1 MYTSLFA
8 TFRPS
13 YWTHTIHMLHMHNCH
28 FMFLGSY
35 QISNI
40 YKWLLVWP
48 SYWAH
53 INTYTRYTWLLLHG
67 PVTELTSYAYH
78 IQNFYHHAQLF
89 GSHHTHTTYTHLL
102 LTGTV
107 TGLISYIIYI
117 LYIYSVYY
125 MAQLVGSYFTYTTYT
140 PWPLLGLVTY
150 QTFTTY
156 QQHNVSYFHGVDEFQ
171 LRLTQYDNMHNVAVK
186 QDPTKHLLVLINAT
200 GRSLIPC
207 SGLNDNDMAS
217 LCEVSLSDFWFCLP

>member
-89 GSHHTHTTYTHLL
+89 GSHHTHTTYKHLL

-117 LYIYSVYY
+117 YILYIYI
-125 MAQLVGSYFTYTTYT
+125 QR
-140 PWPLLGLVTY
+140 LL
-150 QTFTTY
+150 
-156 QQHNVSYFHGVDEFQ
+156 HGP
-171 LRLTQYDNMHNVAVK
+171 A
-186 QDPTKHLLVLINAT
+186 
-200 GRSLIPC
+200 
-207 SGLNDNDMAS
+207 SGLIFYLYHIYTMTAIGPSYIPNIYHIPTTQCFIFS
-217 LCEVSLSDFWFCLP
+217 WCGWIPITSDTIW

>member
-1 MYTSLFA
+1 MTTSLA
-8 TFRPS
+8 Q
-13 YWTHTIHMLHMHNCH
+13 L
-28 FMFLGSY
+28 LGSY
-35 QISNI
+35 KYIYQIHMTFTP
-40 YKWLLVWP
+40 WP
-48 SYWAH
+48 SNWAHVIRIPYTKLLPSRSVIWITSYTYDIHTSVTHWHSNWAH
-53 INTYTRYTWLLLHG
+53 II
-67 PVTELTSYAYH
+67 YH
-78 IQNFYHHAQLF
+78 
-89 GSHHTHTTYTHLL
+89 
-102 LTGTV
+102 
-107 TGLISYIIYI
+107 IYI
-117 LYIYSVYY
+117 LYIYIYSVYY
-125 MAQLVGSYFTYTTYT
+125 MTQVVGSSFTYTTYT